1 METIKKIV
9 YVLFGILA
17 NVIIPIVFLYKSNFK
32 GILGIIVLVLII
44 LVILVVQT
52 ALFFLFEKMI
62 DEGKYTGKIFPM
74 FWWMFI
80 RQRKKTYHSKLGW
93 FDLYI
98 FRSANKIFVFKQGFF
113 HCLEIGEISLDNYDV
128 PNAIKEMLDRE
139 YKSVLNE
146 KYEREKQNELIAKMK
161 KWDGYLDTETRRDK
175 KINELGI

>member
-9 YVLFGILA
+9 YVLFGIIS
-17 NVIIPIVFLYKSNFK
+17 NVIIPITILYKSNFK
-32 GILGIIVLVLII
+32 GILGIIALVLII
-44 LVILVVQT
+44 LVIIVVQT
-52 ALFFLFEKMI
+52 AIFFLFEKMI

-74 FWWMFI
+74 FWWMFT

-98 FRSANKIFVFKQGFF
+98 FRSVNKIFVFKQGFF

-146 KYEREKQNELIAKMK
+146 KYEREKQDELIVKMK
-161 KWDGYLDTETRRDK
+161 KWDGFLDTETRRDK
-175 KINELGI
+175 KINDLGI

>member
-17 NVIIPIVFLYKSNFK
+17 NVIIPIIILHKSNFE
-32 GILGIIVLVLII
+32 GILGNITLILII
-44 LVILVVQT
+44 LLTIVFQT
-52 ALFFLFEKMI
+52 GIFFLFEKMVE
-62 DEGKYTGKIFPM
+62 EGKYTGKIFPM
-74 FWWMFI
+74 FWWMFT

-98 FRSANKIFVFKQGFF
+98 FRSDNKIFVFKQGFF

-146 KYEREKQNELIAKMK
+146 KYEREKQDELIAKMK
-161 KWDGYLDTETRRDK
+161 KWDGFLDTETRRDK

>member
-9 YVLFGILA
+9 YVLFGIIS
-17 NVIIPIVFLYKSNFK
+17 NVIIPITILYKSNFK
-32 GILGIIVLVLII
+32 GILEIIALVLII
-44 LVILVVQT
+44 LVIIVVQT
-52 ALFFLFEKMI
+52 AIFFLFEKMI

-74 FWWMFI
+74 FWWMFT

-175 KINELGI
+175 KIDELGI